1 MTMFRDRRTARLR
14 RKRSIRKRVNGA
26 PDRPR
31 LSVFRSARHI
41 YAQVIDDTIGKTLV
55 GVSTLSKELR
65 DQVQGLKK
73 REAAE
78 KVGLELAKRCMA
90 LQIEQVVFDRSGY
103 RYHGR
108 VSALADGARKGGLK
122 L

>member
-1 MTMFRDRRTARLR
+1 MLKDRRTARLR
-14 RKRSIRKRVNGA
+14 RKRSIRKRISGVPA
-26 PDRPR
+26 QPR

-41 YAQVIDDTIGKTLV
+41 YAQIIDDIAGKTLV
-55 GVSTLSKELR
+55 GVSTLTKEVR

-78 KVGLELAKRCMA
+78 KVGLEIAKRCIA
-90 LQIEQVVFDRSGY
+90 LKIDQVVFDRGGY

>member
-1 MTMFRDRRTARLR
+1 MLRDRRTARLR
-14 RKRSIRKRVNGA
+14 RKRSIRKRLSGA
-26 PDRPR
+26 TDRPR

-41 YAQVIDDTIGKTLV
+41 YAQVIDDTIGKTLI
-55 GVSTLSKELR
+55 GVSTLTKELR

-78 KVGLELAKRCMA
+78 KVGLEVAKRCMA

>member
-1 MTMFRDRRTARLR
+1 MLRDRRTARLR
-14 RKRSIRKRVNGA
+14 RKRSIRKRVNGVA
-26 PDRPR
+26 ERPR

-41 YAQVIDDTIGKTLV
+41 YAQVIDDVAGKTLV
-55 GVSTLSKELR
+55 GVSTLTKELR
-65 DQVQGLKK
+65 DEVAGLKK

-78 KVGLELAKRCMA
+78 KVGLEVAKRCKA
-90 LQIEQVVFDRSGY
+90 LKIEQVVFDRSGY

>member
-1 MTMFRDRRTARLR
+1 MLKDRRTARLR
-14 RKRSIRKRVNGA
+14 RKRSIRKRIHGVPA
-26 PDRPR
+26 KPR

-41 YAQVIDDTIGKTLV
+41 YAQVIDDLAGKTLV
-55 GVSTLSKELR
+55 GVSTLTKEVR
-65 DQVQGLKK
+65 DAVTGLKK

-78 KVGLELAKRCMA
+78 KVGLELAKRCKK
-90 LQIEQVVFDRSGY
+90 LKIEQVIFDRSGY

>member
-1 MTMFRDRRTARLR
+1 M
-14 RKRSIRKRVNGA
+14 
-26 PDRPR
+26 
-31 LSVFRSARHI
+31 
-41 YAQVIDDTIGKTLV
+41 IDDTIGKTLV

-65 DQVQGLKK
+65 EQVQGLKK

-78 KVGLELAKRCMA
+78 KVGLEIARRCQA
-90 LQIEQVVFDRSGY
+90 LEIEQVVFDRSGY

>member
-1 MTMFRDRRTARLR
+1 MKIDRRTSRIR
-14 RKRSIRKRVNGA
+14 RKRRIRKRISGEPV
-26 PDRPR
+26 RPR
-31 LSVFRSARHI
+31 LTVFRSARHI

-55 GVSTLSKELR
+55 GVSTLTKEIR
-65 DQVQGLKK
+65 DQVTDLKK

-78 KVGLELAKRCMA
+78 KVGIELAKRCIE
-90 LQIEQVVFDRSGY
+90 LKIEQVVFDRNGY